1 MCYNKGWEID
11 IRKTIKKYEASGVDM
26 EYHDSRFYRKEKPMI
41 TLKDGDRVYGTRT
54 LKNASL
60 R

>member
-11 IRKTIKKYEASGVDM
+11 IHKTMKKYEASGEDM
-26 EYHDSRFYRKEKPMI
+26 QYQDSRFYRKEKPMI
-41 TLKDGDRVYGTRT
+41 TLKDDGRVYRTRT